1 MGTIAGRPGYHFREY
16 PMRTTSDRIRHAI
29 SFELIGLAIVIPLGA
44 LAFAMPVSDIGVV
57 GIGSAT
63 IATLWNYLYNIGFDH
78 LMQRFLGTTQKTLV
92 VRVLHAA
99 AFEAGLLL
107 VLMPFIAW
115 YLGISLWQALVMDVA
130 FALFYMV
137 YAFVFNWTYDR
148 VFPVAAWQTH

>member
-1 MGTIAGRPGYHFREY
+1 
-16 PMRTTSDRIRHAI
+16 MRSISDRIRHAI
-29 SFELIGLAIVIPLGA
+29 SFELIGLAIIIPLGA
-44 LAFAMPVSDIGVV
+44 LAFAMPIDAIGVV

-78 LMQRFLGTTQKTLV
+78 LMQRISGTTQKTLG
-92 VRVLHAA
+92 VRVPHAI

-137 YAFVFNWTYDR
+137 YAFAFNWAYDR
-148 VFPVAAWQTH
+148 VFPVPALRTN